1 MGKTAL
7 MPGILWANAAEYMA
21 RASNSV
27 LASRVVGIDVDDFFR
42 RPVCLLGRDVVRFGL
57 LGFGCV
63 DLKLGFHIRRH
74 IGGVKGKGKD
84 GEEEQTFFMAMF
96 GMLSV

>member
-1 MGKTAL
+1 
-7 MPGILWANAAEYMA
+7 MA

-27 LASRVVGIDVDDFFR
+27 LASRVSASTLMIFQTACLSARQGCCAFR
-42 RPVCLLGRDVVRFGL
+42 VV
-57 LGFGCV
+57 GFGCV